1 MVLADYYK
9 TILRYF
15 LRMFIVTLISYPF
28 SIAIGL
34 FNQIHPYMQSVGE
47 FIFYYTFCIIFSY
60 NRKSKKMNKIQ
71 YKENLVSEKVSFFA
85 EIIKT
90 IRDEKRT
97 LIIDTLAFWSLYSLS
112 QATLLR
118 GTIFGLYN
126 ENETMTLIV
135 HIIIMLTFPI
145 FDMFI
150 MFFIRRKWYKEFILH
165 KKSAKVQEFRE

>member
-1 MVLADYYK
+1 MGIIGKKQKLLDRIQDVLMDMREH
-9 TILRYF
+9 IL
-15 LRMFIVTLISYPF
+15 SY
-28 SIAIGL
+28 S
-34 FNQIHPYMQSVGE
+34 QTV
-47 FIFYYTFCIIFSY
+47 
-60 NRKSKKMNKIQ
+60 RK
-71 YKENLVSEKVSFFA
+71 YWD
-85 EIIKT
+85 IKQGQ
-90 IRDEKRT
+90 E
-97 LIIDTLAFWSLYSLS
+97 